1 MKHFFFAALLGSTAM
16 VPAAFAQGQAQPAQ
30 VQQPGQAQIGQR
42 QAVQPGQ
49 GQAGQAGQAQTGQR
63 QAVQPGQGQAAG
75 GNAVV
80 CERLY
85 GFVEA
90 YGARQPALPITLD
103 DARALRDRP
112 DPERC
117 VALIQEIQP
126 VVVGT
131 EFERQVQEI
140 LVLVEAEPQVRAQ
153 AEVATGAQI
162 LVDQPEPTVTVQ
174 QDAPEVA
181 VTQAPPQVTVR
192 QPEPEVIVRQAQPVV
207 RVVMPQPTITIE
219 QPEPEIIVR
228 MPEPEVM
235 VQQAQPQVAVQQDQ
249 PEVQVQQGHPQVQVQ
264 QSQPQVSVD
273 QAGQAQVR
281 VQQAQPVVQLG
292 QAQRAEVQVEQA
304 QPRVSFERAE
314 PRVEVQQAGEAQVQF
329 NQVGEPNVR
338 FEQMEGAAVQG
349 QVGQQAQQAPLARAA
364 QQRDQAVVAEGQA
377 RTEAVVVAP
386 ADRAATGA
394 AVTGANPY
402 ERLRARVET
411 PLRAERRAITA
422 DELDD
427 MDVVGMGGEEIG
439 DIERVVTNGNRT
451 FVILGHGGF
460 LGLGEEE
467 VAIPLD
473 RLAFRGDELVAI
485 GLTEADVEALPN
497 YNFATE
503 RRLGAA
509 DPVEVGTID

>member
-1 MKHFFFAALLGSTAM
+1 MKHIFFAALLGSTAM

-30 VQQPGQAQIGQR
+30 VQP
-42 QAVQPGQ
+42 Q
-49 GQAGQAGQAQTGQR
+49 GQAGQAGQAQ
-63 QAVQPGQGQAAG
+63 VGQAQQTAG
-75 GNAVV
+75 NVV
-80 CERLY
+80 ACERLA
-85 GFVEA
+85 GFVES
-90 YGARQPALPITLD
+90 YGEREPRLPIN
-103 DARALRDRP
+103 AEEAGGLRDQP
-112 DPERC
+112 DAERC
-117 VALIQEIQP
+117 VAMIREIQP
-126 VVVGT
+126 VVAGT
-131 EFERQVQEI
+131 EFEREVNEI
-140 LVLVEAEPQVRAQ
+140 LVLVERDTEQTAQ
-153 AEVATGAQI
+153 AGQTGQVATGAQI

-235 VQQAQPQVAVQQDQ
+235 VQQAQPQVSVEQDRPQ
-249 PEVQVQQGHPQVQVQ
+249 VQVQQGQPQVQVQ

-281 VQQAQPVVQLG
+281 VQQAQPVVQMG

-338 FEQMEGAAVQG
+338 FEQMEGEGAALQG
-349 QVGQQAQQAPLARAA
+349 QGAQQGQAGQQAQQQGQGAQQAPLANVA
-364 QQRDQAVVAEGQA
+364 QQRQQQQAGANTQATGVATTG
-377 RTEAVVVAP
+377 T
-386 ADRAATGA
+386 AATGTATTGA

-422 DELDD
+422 EELED
-427 MDVVGMGGEEIG
+427 MDVMGMEGEEIG

-451 FVILGHGGF
+451 FVILGSGGF

-497 YNFATE
+497 YNFETE
-503 RRLGAA
+503 RELGAA
-509 DPVEVGTID
+509 DPIEVGTID